1 MSLGAHVRTSR
12 ARGWQRRL
20 RRRMRA
26 LDRRMWSEVRN
37 EHSAAFSVIE
47 LLIVVAM
54 TGTIAAI
61 GLPEYMEALDKAR
74 VAKAIGDIV
83 SAGEDIRLFYLDNG
97 RFPNDLGEVG
107 YANLKDPWGEPYEY
121 VNIGDSGKGKKDK
134 PKGYRKDHFMVPLN
148 SDYDMWSNGKDG
160 THSPPL
166 TAKQS
171 RDDIVRAL
179 DGAWVGLAEDF

>member
-1 MSLGAHVRTSR
+1 MSLGAQVQPSR
-12 ARGWQRRL
+12 ARRL
-20 RRRMRA
+20 RRRLSRPLRLLCRRA
-26 LDRRMWSEVRN
+26 WSDARN
-37 EHSAAFSVIE
+37 EHSAAFSLIE

-74 VAKAIGDIV
+74 VSKAIGDIV
-83 SAGEDIRLFYLDNG
+83 TAGEDMRLFFLDNG
-97 RFPNDLGEVG
+97 RVPNSLAEVG

-121 VNIGDSGKGKKDK
+121 VPVAPGKKA
-134 PKGYRKDHFMVPLN
+134 KGYRKDHFMVPLN

-160 THSPPL
+160 THAPPL
-166 TAKQS
+166 TAKAS

>member
-1 MSLGAHVRTSR
+1 VQRWQKR
-12 ARGWQRRL
+12 WRGFRRRL
-20 RRRMRA
+20 
-26 LDRRMWSEVRN
+26 LQQVRD
-37 EHSAAFSVIE
+37 EHSAAFSLIE

-61 GLPEYMEALDKAR
+61 GLPEYMEALENAR

-83 SAGEDIRLFYLDNG
+83 TAGETIRLFTLDN
-97 RFPNDLGEVG
+97 RRVPNNLAEVG
-107 YANLKDPWGEPYEY
+107 WAGQMDPWGQPYEY
-121 VNIGDSGKGKKDK
+121 VPVVPQKNGNPG
-134 PKGYRKDHFMVPLN
+134 KGYRKDHFLVPLN

-166 TAKQS
+166 TAANS

>member
-1 MSLGAHVRTSR
+1 MSLGAPVQPFL
-12 ARGWQRRL
+12 ARRRQRSPRRL
-20 RRRMRA
+20 GSLRRG
-26 LDRRMWSEVRN
+26 LWHEVRN
-37 EHSAAFSVIE
+37 EHSAAFSLIE
-47 LLIVVAM
+47 VLIVVAM

-61 GLPEYMEALDKAR
+61 GLPEYMEALENAR

-83 SAGEDIRLFYLDNG
+83 SAGEDIRLFYLDND
-97 RFPNDLGEVG
+97 RFPNDLAEVG

-121 VNIGDSGKGKKDK
+121 RNIADSGKGGMGK
-134 PKGYRKDHFMVPLN
+134 PQGYRKDHFMVPLN

-160 THSPPL
+160 THQPPL
-166 TAKQS
+166 TAKSS

>member
-1 MSLGAHVRTSR
+1 MSLGTQVRSSF
-12 ARGWQRRL
+12 ARRSWRLPRRL
-20 RRRMRA
+20 RGLRRSLWR
-26 LDRRMWSEVRN
+26 EVRN
-37 EHSAAFSVIE
+37 EHSAAFSLIE

-61 GLPEYMEALDKAR
+61 GLPEYMDALEKAR

-83 SAGEDIRLFYLDNG
+83 SAGEDIRLFYLDND
-97 RFPNDLGEVG
+97 RFPNDLAEVG
-107 YANLKDPWGEPYEY
+107 YADLKDPWGEPYEY
-121 VNIGDSGKGKKDK
+121 RNIADSGQGGKGK
-134 PKGYRKDHFMVPLN
+134 PQGYRKDHFMVPLN

-160 THSPPL
+160 THQPPL
-166 TAKQS
+166 TAKAS

>member
-1 MSLGAHVRTSR
+1 L
-12 ARGWQRRL
+12 
-20 RRRMRA
+20 
-26 LDRRMWSEVRN
+26 
-37 EHSAAFSVIE
+37 IE

-61 GLPEYMEALDKAR
+61 GLPEYMEALENAR

-83 SAGEDIRLFYLDNG
+83 TAGEDIRLFTLDNK
-97 RFPNDLGEVG
+97 RAPNNLAEVG
-107 YANLKDPWGEPYEY
+107 YANLMDPWGQPYEY
-121 VNIGDSGKGKKDK
+121 VPVAKNG
-134 PKGYRKDHFMVPLN
+134 KGYRKDHFLVPLN

-166 TAKQS
+166 TAANS

>member
-1 MSLGAHVRTSR
+1 VRR
-12 ARGWQRRL
+12 
-20 RRRMRA
+20 
-26 LDRRMWSEVRN
+26 EVRD
-37 EHSAAFSVIE
+37 EHSAAFSLIE

-61 GLPEYMEALDKAR
+61 GLPEYMEALENAR

-83 SAGEDIRLFYLDNG
+83 TAGEDIRLFTLDN
-97 RFPNDLGEVG
+97 RRVPNNLAEVG
-107 YANLKDPWGEPYEY
+107 YAGLMDPWGQPYEY
-121 VNIGDSGKGKKDK
+121 VPVAKNG
-134 PKGYRKDHFMVPLN
+134 KGYRKDHFMVPLN

-166 TAKQS
+166 TAANS

>member
-1 MSLGAHVRTSR
+1 MSLGAQVQPSH
-12 ARGWQRRL
+12 ARRWRRL
-20 RRRMRA
+20 RRRLSSLRQG
-26 LDRRMWSEVRN
+26 LWREVRN
-37 EHSAAFSVIE
+37 EHSAAFSLIE

-61 GLPEYMEALDKAR
+61 GLPEYMEALEKAR
-74 VAKAIGDIV
+74 VARAIGDIV
-83 SAGEDIRLFYLDNG
+83 SAGEDIRLFYLNHT

-107 YANLKDPWGEPYEY
+107 YANLKDPWGAPYEY
-121 VNIGDSGKGKKDK
+121 VNIGDGEGNM
-134 PKGYRKDHFMVPLN
+134 GYRKDHFMVPLN

-160 THSPPL
+160 THAPPL
-166 TAKQS
+166 TAKAS

>member
-1 MSLGAHVRTSR
+1 MSLGAQVQPSH
-12 ARGWQRRL
+12 ARRWRL
-20 RRRMRA
+20 RRRLRS
-26 LDRRMWSEVRN
+26 LSRGLWREVRN
-37 EHSAAFSVIE
+37 EHSAAFSLIE

-61 GLPEYMEALDKAR
+61 GLPEYMEALEKAR
-74 VAKAIGDIV
+74 VAKAIGDIA
-83 SAGEDIRLFYLDNG
+83 SAGEDIRLFYLNHS
-97 RFPNDLGEVG
+97 RFPNDLGEAG

-121 VNIGDSGKGKKDK
+121 VNIADSGKGKKDK

-160 THSPPL
+160 THAPPL
-166 TAKQS
+166 TAKAS

>member
-1 MSLGAHVRTSR
+1 MMPSGARVQLSR
-12 ARGWQRRL
+12 AR
-20 RRRMRA
+20 RRRDRWRA
-26 LDRRMWSEVRN
+26 LRKRVRREVRA
-37 EHSAAFSVIE
+37 EHSAAFSLIE

-61 GLPEYMEALDKAR
+61 GLPEYMEALENAR

-83 SAGEDIRLFYLDNG
+83 SAGEDIRLFTLDN
-97 RFPNDLGEVG
+97 RRVPNNLAEVG
-107 YANLKDPWGEPYEY
+107 YATLMDPWGNPYEY
-121 VNIGDSGKGKKDK
+121 VPVTPGKDGKKGT
-134 PKGYRKDHFMVPLN
+134 GYRKDHFMVPLN

-160 THSPPL
+160 THAPPL
-166 TAKQS
+166 TAQSS

>member
-1 MSLGAHVRTSR
+1 MSLRPQVRLSL
-12 ARGWQRRL
+12 ARRWRRLPRRL
-20 RRRMRA
+20 RILRRGLRH
-26 LDRRMWSEVRN
+26 EVRN
-37 EHSAAFSVIE
+37 EHSAAFSLIE

-61 GLPEYMEALDKAR
+61 ALPEYMEALEKAR
-74 VAKAIGDIV
+74 VAKSIGDIV
-83 SAGEDIRLFYLDNG
+83 SAGEDIRLFYLDNN
-97 RFPNDLGEVG
+97 RFPNDLAEVG

-121 VNIGDSGKGKKDK
+121 RNIADSAMGGKGK
-134 PKGYRKDHFMVPLN
+134 PQGYRRDHFMVPLN

-160 THSPPL
+160 THQPPL
-166 TAKQS
+166 TAKAS

>member
-1 MSLGAHVRTSR
+1 MSLGAHDRASR
-12 ARGWQRRL
+12 ARRRPWRWLERRL
-20 RRRMRA
+20 NTLCRRA
-26 LDRRMWSEVRN
+26 WSDVRN
-37 EHSAAFSVIE
+37 ENSAAFTMIE

-61 GLPEYMEALDKAR
+61 GLPEYMEALEKAR
-74 VAKAIGDIV
+74 IARAIGDIV
-83 SAGEDIRLFYLDNG
+83 TAGEDIRLFSLDNG
-97 RFPNDLGEVG
+97 RVPNNLAEVG

-121 VNIGDSGKGKKDK
+121 VPVIVAPNGQKA
-134 PKGYRKDHFMVPLN
+134 KGYRKDHFMVPLN

-160 THSPPL
+160 THAPPL
-166 TAKQS
+166 TAKSS